1 MLKTNN
7 ITELYSKADNFF
19 LFFNRDMV
27 EAKEKEIRKR
37 GKLAKTVRTRGKWTV
52 FEFKKII

>member
-7 ITELYSKADNFF
+7 IKELYSKADDFF
-19 LFFNRDMV
+19 LFFDKDMV

-52 FEFKKII
+52 FEIKKII

>member
-1 MLKTNN
+1 MLKINN

-19 LFFNRDMV
+19 LFFNKDMV
-27 EAKEKEIRKR
+27 EDKEKEIRKR